1 MQQVHRFGKQ
11 VGFVICGV
19 LAVALA
25 GCSGSSGD
33 DTQDN
38 GDGDPQP
45 EPFETQTQFANWEN
59 APIHPIDL
67 SADGATLCVCNLPD
81 GRLEVFDVS
90 GDLPVLVASIP
101 VGIDPV
107 SVRLRTAGEAWVV
120 NHISDSVSVVD
131 IVERRVVRTLQTA
144 DEPCDVVFAGD
155 PLRAFV
161 SCSQA
166 NMLQRFDPAD
176 LDAAPVD
183 IPIAA
188 EDPRAL
194 AVSEDGGTVYAAVFE
209 SGNATTI
216 LGGGIDDSGTLAG
229 DGFPPNV
236 VSDGDGPH
244 GGANPPENTTGGF
257 TPGLNTDNPTP
268 PPVGLI
274 VKHNSDGKWVDDT
287 GADWTEFVSGGLASR
302 SGRVSGWTLL
312 DRDLAVVDT
321 DTLDVEYRGGCMN
334 LCMALTVRPGG
345 DVWLVGTDATNDV
358 RFEPNLRGRFLR
370 VNAAA
375 LTDGNGDAAVF
386 DLNPHLAYDGDGN
399 VPVGTRVQAIGDP
412 RGIVWH
418 PSGDRGFVTGMGS
431 NNLVS
436 IAPDGTRNARLA
448 LGAGPTGLAIDG
460 VRDRLYVLNRFD
472 ASVSVVDVSGGMDE
486 VARVPFFD
494 PTPDAIRAGRPH
506 LYNTHDTSGLGHA
519 SCASCHVD
527 ARTDRL
533 SWDLGDPSG
542 EMKSVDEQNCL
553 TDVLVACE
561 DFHPMKGPMFTQTL
575 QDIIGKE
582 PFHWRG
588 DRDGLE
594 EFDGA
599 FSSLLGDDTAL
610 VPAKMQEFEN
620 FLATVRFPPNPFRS
634 VENGLPANLPL
645 PGHFTTGRFGASGQ
659 PLPDGDAQRGL
670 LIYRTADLDGSL
682 QGLGGLQCVTCHTL
696 PAGIGPDLQLDGA
709 LIEEIPPGPNG
720 ERHHSL
726 VSVDGST
733 NVSMK
738 VPQLRSLYEK
748 VGFEM
753 TQTESLAGFGFLH
766 DGSIDSLARFVSE
779 PVFEVESVQDISDL
793 VAFLLAFSG
802 SDLPDG
808 SLGDL
813 NELPGPASRDT
824 HAAVG
829 MQQTLPSG
837 SVAMLD
843 RLQALA
849 VSGEIDLV
857 AHGVRDGENRGWFFD
872 RANGRFASDRN
883 DETATLAELRELA
896 APGAE
901 LTFTAVFAG
910 SGRRIGIDRDADGF
924 GNATERDLG
933 TDPADAASH
942 P

>member
-1 MQQVHRFGKQ
+1 MQNMRLFGRLSRF
-11 VGFVICGV
+11 VVWGV
-19 LAVALA
+19 FGAALA

-33 DTQDN
+33 ASPDN
-38 GDGDPQP
+38 DGADPPP
-45 EPFETQTQFANWEN
+45 EPVPTSTQFANWEN
-59 APIHPIDL
+59 APIHPVDL
-67 SADGATLCVCNLPD
+67 SSDGATLCVCNLPD
-81 GRLEVFDVS
+81 GRLEVFDVR
-90 GDLPVLVASIP
+90 GDAPVLVASIP

-107 SVRLRTAGEAWVV
+107 SVRLRTVVEAWVV

-131 IVERRVVRTLQTA
+131 LVERRVVRTLQTG

-166 NMLQRFDPAD
+166 NLLQRFDPAN

-236 VSDGDGPH
+236 VSDGGGPH
-244 GGANPPENTTGGF
+244 GGVNPPPNTMVGF
-257 TPGLNTDNPTP
+257 SPDLNAGNPTA

-274 VKHNSDGKWVDDT
+274 VKRDGSGKWLDDT
-287 GADWTEFVSGGLASR
+287 DADWTEFVSGDLAAR
-302 SGRVSGWTLL
+302 SGRMIGWTLL
-312 DRDLAVVDT
+312 DRDLVVVDT
-321 DTLDVEYRGGCMN
+321 ETLDVEYRGGCMN
-334 LCMALTVRPGG
+334 ICMALTVRPGG
-345 DVWLVGTDATNDV
+345 DVWLVGTDATNEV

-370 VNAAA
+370 VNSAV
-375 LTDGNGDAAVF
+375 LTGGNGSPAVF
-386 DLNPHLAYDGDGN
+386 DLNPHLDYDGDGN
-399 VPVGTRVQAIGDP
+399 ESDGTRVQALGDP

-436 IAPDGTRNARLA
+436 IAPDGSRNGLLA

-460 VRDRLYVLNRFD
+460 ARERLYVLNRFD
-472 ASVSVVDVSGGMDE
+472 ASVSVVDVSGGLDE
-486 VARVPFFD
+486 VARVSFFD
-494 PTPDAIRAGRPH
+494 PTPKAIRTGRPH

-599 FSSLLGDDTAL
+599 FFSLLGGDASL
-610 VPAKMQEFEN
+610 APAKMQEFED
-620 FLATVRFPPNPFRS
+620 FLATIRFPPNPFRN
-634 VENGLPANLPL
+634 VENELSTSLPL
-645 PGHFTTGRFGASGQ
+645 PGHFTPGRFGPAGL
-659 PLPDGDAQRGL
+659 PLPAGDAQRGL

-696 PAGIGPDLQLDGA
+696 PTGIGPDLQLDGA
-709 LIEEIPPGPNG
+709 LVRAIPPGPNG

-738 VPQLRSLYEK
+738 VPQLRNLYEK

-753 TQTESLAGFGFLH
+753 TQAESLAGFGFLH

-779 PVFEVESVQDISDL
+779 PVFEVQSVQDIADL
-793 VAFLLAFSG
+793 VAFLLSFSG
-802 SDLPDG
+802 SDLPTG
-808 SLGDL
+808 SLGSL
-813 NELPGPASRDT
+813 TELPGPSSRDT

-829 MQQTLPSG
+829 MQQTLPDG
-837 SVAMLD
+837 DVAMVD
-843 RLQALA
+843 RLQVLA
-849 VSGEIDLV
+849 IVGVIDLV
-857 AHGVRDGENRGWFFD
+857 AHGVQNSENRGWYFD

-883 DETATLAELRELA
+883 DEAETLADLRALA

-901 LTFTAVFAG
+901 LTFTAVPTG

-933 TDPADAASH
+933 TDPADATSH